1 MRTPRERVELDVRK
15 AEPTRKL
22 ARESCLARAG
32 RTDDGYATQIY
43 ELDLGSG
50 PVMSVMT

>member
-1 MRTPRERVELDVRK
+1 MRTPRERVELDVRN

-22 ARESCLARAG
+22 TRECRLSRAG
-32 RTDDGYATQIY
+32 RTDDRYATQIY